1 MANLSDIITPSNI
14 LTADNTQTLSN
25 KTIDAG
31 TNTLTGTAASLTA
44 GTAGTVTTAAQGNIT
59 SVGELTSLAVT
70 GNISAGNISATKFTG
85 TATQV
90 AVTNTSTNATYYV
103 PFISNY
109 TTGNYEL
116 RNDQSLYY
124 NPSTNQLNCTSLS
137 TATIFVTLG
146 IDLNDTDY
154 VLFGSSDDA
163 MFFYDGTNNTM
174 ELELET
180 TAASFVITD
189 NGTHRVT
196 FTRTNGDITTAGTI
210 TGGNVA
216 TGGTVSATGNITG
229 GNISTSG
236 ISASGNITG
245 GNITTAGEF
254 SAVGNVTGGNILTS
268 GFVDATGNI
277 AGGNL
282 ISAADVTTV
291 TVTAS
296 GNVSG
301 GNLISAAD
309 VTTVTVTASGN
320 VSGGNLTTTGDVSGA
335 TATITGNIAG
345 GNISTAGE
353 FSATGNVS
361 GGAISSSGTVTGTS
375 FIGIATS
382 AQYADLAENYLADSA
397 YNAGTV
403 VEFGG
408 NTEVTISSI
417 SHSTAVAGIV
427 STAPAYL
434 MNSHLEGEHVV
445 AVALTGRVPCAVQ
458 GPVKKGTVLVSGIV
472 PGTAMAIDS
481 LKFEPGCVIGKSMS
495 TIETA
500 EIKPIE
506 VAVGRL

>member
-154 VLFGSSDDA
+154 VRFGSSDDA

-296 GNVSG
+296 G
-301 GNLISAAD
+301 
-309 VTTVTVTASGN
+309 
-320 VSGGNLTTTGDVSGA
+320 
-335 TATITGNIAG
+335 
-345 GNISTAGE
+345 
-353 FSATGNVS
+353 
-361 GGAISSSGTVTGTS
+361 TVTGTS

-500 EIKPIE
+500 EIKTIE

>member
-154 VLFGSSDDA
+154 VRFGSSDDA

-196 FTRTNGDITTAGTI
+196 FTRTTGAITTAGTI
-210 TGGNVA
+210 TGGNVD

-291 TVTAS
+291 TVTA
-296 GNVSG
+296 
-301 GNLISAAD
+301 
-309 VTTVTVTASGN
+309 
-320 VSGGNLTTTGDVSGA
+320 
-335 TATITGNIAG
+335 
-345 GNISTAGE
+345 
-353 FSATGNVS
+353 
-361 GGAISSSGTVTGTS
+361 SGTVTGTS

-500 EIKPIE
+500 EIKT
-506 VAVGRL
+506 R

>member
-1 MANLSDIITPSNI
+1 MANLSDIITPSNM

-44 GTAGTVTTAAQGNIT
+44 GFATTAGTVTTAAQGNIT

-70 GNISAGNISATKFTG
+70 GNISAGNISATTFTG

-116 RNDQSLYY
+116 RADTGLYY
-124 NPSTNQLNCTSLS
+124 NPLTNQLNCPTLSASLIYVS
-137 TATIFVTLG
+137 QG
-146 IDLNDTDY
+146 IDLADSDY
-154 VLFGSSDDA
+154 VNFGTSDDA
-163 MFFYDGTNNTM
+163 MFFYDGVNNTM
-174 ELELET
+174 ELELEA

-196 FTRTNGDITTAGTI
+196 FTRTTGAITTAGTI

-216 TGGTVSATGNITG
+216 TGGTVSATGNVTG

-277 AGGNL
+277 A
-282 ISAADVTTV
+282 
-291 TVTAS
+291 
-296 GNVSG
+296 G

-500 EIKPIE
+500 EIKTIE

>member
-1 MANLSDIITPSNI
+1 MANLSDIITPSNM

-154 VLFGSSDDA
+154 VRFGSSDDA

-277 AGGNL
+277 A
-282 ISAADVTTV
+282 
-291 TVTAS
+291 
-296 GNVSG
+296 G

-500 EIKPIE
+500 EIKTIE